1 MRPSGEKRVLL
12 LVPKPY
18 SIILD
23 EFIIGHDVCQE
34 DAMCFTNNKKYC
46 NKQLAYLQYFFMI
59 SIVWLFFLVFLI
71 YNT

>member
-1 MRPSGEKRVLL
+1 MLL

-46 NKQLAYLQYFFMI
+46 NKQLTYLQYFFMI
-59 SIVWLFFLVFLI
+59 SVTWLFFLILFTYI
-71 YNT
+71 T

>member
-1 MRPSGEKRVLL
+1 MLL

-34 DAMCFTNNKKYC
+34 DAMFFTNNKKYC
-46 NKQLAYLQYFFMI
+46 NKQLTYLQYFFMI
-59 SIVWLFFLVFLI
+59 SIVWLFFLNLII